1 MSEEEKIQNM
11 DKKNRK
17 MEYVLISNNKIAS
30 TYWASDEP
38 ELPKDEEINKSQDNS
53 HTSKPTGLIIDMKS
67 EFKNKT
73 KEQVLMILIEELRDN
88 EQNYHDASEL
98 SKILD
103 GLRIS
108 QSTDHDK
115 NKDSSLNINTGLIE
129 RN

>member
-11 DKKNRK
+11 DQKNRK

-38 ELPKDEEINKSQDNS
+38 ELPKDEVINKSQDNS
-53 HTSKPTGLIIDMKS
+53 HTSKLIGLIIDMKS

-73 KEQVLMILIEELRDN
+73 KEQLLMILIEELRDN

-108 QSTDHDK
+108 QSTDYDK
-115 NKDSSLNINTGLIE
+115 NNDSSLNINTGLIE